1 MLDQYPRMRSR
12 TVIDILATGIPY
24 AHSLKCK
31 KAARLRQNRNTNA
44 IAHSKPDCVVTII
57 TPTPQSTKDIKQIKA
72 GHKTDQS
79 MMAHQSFG
87 FLTGMQEKPDKYG
100 KSMHAHD
107 RISRRH
113 STDAMP
119 ISNDDAKMKERAQM
133 KERAVARSK
142 SSRGVESSS
151 SYAGLSADSRH
162 TRSSSRNRDHLS
174 TKQRK
179 SVRSVVTPAFSDM
192 SDDSPGG
199 HDALADDQKEQ
210 SEVLKVRNRALIH
223 ENRRLQEL
231 VSEFERR
238 FGLKEGDLNG
248 TGTTHTETMKDIS
261 QSTGDDDD
269 GDGEES
275 VTKLKGKIRALKTK
289 RKHEKLN
296 LLQMEKN
303 VKAHASEIESLQ
315 RELHRTVT
323 ELEKAERA
331 RQEDKHKISM
341 LSKQLAEVDQL
352 KADLQK
358 RDNEL
363 GVTLVLLQSKTEC
376 IIQLE
381 HDVEVGKE
389 KLHKAERRIEDM
401 ITCSGDR
408 FDANAS
414 SFRSME
420 LISAEAEIKSL
431 RRQNMMLKLV
441 VEELQEAR
449 QRRSD
454 SDIDVDSIYLKLP
467 LEGQQEIPLSVG
479 LGALSLAEVEGD
491 ESVDTDMLSFDTN
504 DVVVAT
510 PERTQKDRLPTRPI
524 R

>member
-1 MLDQYPRMRSR
+1 
-12 TVIDILATGIPY
+12 
-24 AHSLKCK
+24 
-31 KAARLRQNRNTNA
+31 
-44 IAHSKPDCVVTII
+44 
-57 TPTPQSTKDIKQIKA
+57 
-72 GHKTDQS
+72 
-79 MMAHQSFG
+79 MAHKSYG
-87 FLTGMQEKPDKYG
+87 LLAGMDDKPEKYG
-100 KSMHAHD
+100 KSLQT
-107 RISRRH
+107 RERFSRRH
-113 STDAMP
+113 SSDAMAIP
-119 ISNDDAKMKERAQM
+119 SDAAKIKELATM

-151 SYAGLSADSRH
+151 SYVASSADSRH
-162 TRSSSRNRDHLS
+162 TSSSSRNRDHLS
-174 TKQRK
+174 RKQRK
-179 SVRSVVTPAFSDM
+179 SVRSVVTPALSDT
-192 SDDSPGG
+192 SDDSPGV
-199 HDALADDQKEQ
+199 HDALASDQKEQ

-238 FGLKEGDLNG
+238 FGLKEGDLTG
-248 TGTTHTETMKDIS
+248 TGTMNSETTKDIS
-261 QSTGDDDD
+261 QSTCDDDD

-275 VTKLKGKIRALKTK
+275 VSKLKGKIRALKTK

-296 LLQMEKN
+296 FLQMEKN

-323 ELEKAERA
+323 GLEKAERG
-331 RQEDKHKISM
+331 RQEDKQKISM
-341 LSKQLAEVDQL
+341 LTKQLAEVDQL

-363 GVTLVLLQSKTEC
+363 GVTLELLQSKTEC

-389 KLHKAERRIEDM
+389 KLHKAERRVEGM

-408 FDANAS
+408 FDANTA

-454 SDIDVDSIYLKLP
+454 SDIDVDSVYLKLP
-467 LEGQQEIPLSVG
+467 LEGQQEIPFSVG
-479 LGALSLAEVEGD
+479 LGALSLADVEEDG
-491 ESVDTDMLSFDTN
+491 SVDTDMHSFDTN
-504 DVVVAT
+504 DVVVAA
-510 PERTQKDRLPTRPI
+510 PERAQKDRLPTRPA